1 MSAYADIWWKR
12 VQFWKQL
19 FLTYYL
25 KTQFMNILIKKYNY
39 IKIVKKLVSM
49 TCNVFLLAL
58 LTVCFHFLFRFQRL
72 GGEMILSQQSP
83 LEYIVFCKLCAHS
96 NETQPP

>member
-1 MSAYADIWWKR
+1 
-12 VQFWKQL
+12 
-19 FLTYYL
+19 
-25 KTQFMNILIKKYNY
+25 MNILIKKYNC

-49 TCNVFLLAL
+49 ACNVFLLVL
-58 LTVCFHFLFRFQRL
+58 LTVCFHFLFHFQRL

-83 LEYIVFCKLCAHS
+83 LEYIVFCKFCAHS